1 MNSNYLLLIFLIW
14 FANLDDYFGLWRPKE
29 WYFLMIPIPKQVVV
43 AINSIC
49 LIALRN
55 DFIMLYFIFDKN
67 PDIPS
72 IIKIAAIKNFNA

>member
-1 MNSNYLLLIFLIW
+1 
-14 FANLDDYFGLWRPKE
+14 
-29 WYFLMIPIPKQVVV
+29 MIPIPKQVVV

-72 IIKIAAIKNFNA
+72 IIKIVAIKNFNA